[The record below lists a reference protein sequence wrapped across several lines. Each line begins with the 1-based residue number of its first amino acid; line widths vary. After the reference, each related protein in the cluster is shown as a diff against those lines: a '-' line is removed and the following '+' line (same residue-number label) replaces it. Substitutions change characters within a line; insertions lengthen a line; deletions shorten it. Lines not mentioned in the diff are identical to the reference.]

1 MPTFKSNILISI
13 CKKPKTLGELS
24 NFLKVS
30 KPSLYIYLEKL
41 IENDLMK
48 KTKIKNIIY
57 YYTPLEKYKQADEF
71 IAEFKKMVG

>member
-1 MPTFKSNILISI
+1 M
-13 CKKPKTLGELS
+13 
-24 NFLKVS
+24 S

-41 IENDLMK
+41 IKNGLIK

-57 YYTPLEKYKQADEF
+57 YYTPLENYKQADEF